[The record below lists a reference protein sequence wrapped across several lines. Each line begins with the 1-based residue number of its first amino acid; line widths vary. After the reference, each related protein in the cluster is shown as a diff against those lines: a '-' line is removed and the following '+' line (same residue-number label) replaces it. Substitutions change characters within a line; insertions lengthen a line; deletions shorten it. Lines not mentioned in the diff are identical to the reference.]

1 MVFCYHVTTWFG
13 AVLSQYV
20 KRAWINEENALVCI
34 SVIKRSKLDD
44 VKQVLAKG
52 NTEHLK
58 FIVTFKMNKLWIET
72 NICTVRKQLT
82 LTSSSGGTER
92 LRVRSWL
99 VVSGSFGCS
108 ADHYHAIWCLW
119 PKLICW
125 RYDKSRPEIRL
136 QRKCPGLRWDERAIH
151 QN

>member
-1 MVFCYHVTTWFG
+1 MTHKAGSTLALKKKKKKQLYANFASFLQHLQLEGEIVVFCYHVTTWFG

-58 FIVTFKMNKLWIET
+58 CIVTFKMNKLWIET

-92 LRVRSWL
+92 LHVRSWL

-108 ADHYHAIWCLW
+108 AD
-119 PKLICW
+119 P
-125 RYDKSRPEIRL
+125 
-136 QRKCPGLRWDERAIH
+136 
-151 QN
+151 